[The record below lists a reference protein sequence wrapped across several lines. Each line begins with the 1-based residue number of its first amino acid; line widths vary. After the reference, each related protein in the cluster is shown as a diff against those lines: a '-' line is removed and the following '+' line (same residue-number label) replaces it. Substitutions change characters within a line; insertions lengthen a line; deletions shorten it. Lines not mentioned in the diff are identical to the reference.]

1 MLKTEIAS
9 AMETDGLIYEIASKT
24 KYNQKLSTEEKE
36 VAEIVDAWA
45 KEIGEKGADPDQELS
60 AFIIKTVE
68 PVIYDVPDA
77 LLDSLFERGS
87 IGEFD
92 DEQGLI
98 NPKNTLKVYDATK
111 GGNVP
116 KSYIDY
122 NEITPVWKHKQVE
135 TEISYAQL
143 RRNGFKTVANLT
155 MFAEEALKNQMFMDV
170 IGAVDDL
177 ITASTDGQYFT
188 STGLTQTGI
197 DELTLYLLE
206 HGGSPF
212 ILGRTKYAQAI
223 ARMTGQVNFMS
234 SAMKD
239 DFNRYG
245 LVSFID
251 GVRVAHIPSVVK
263 ANDVPVIPDGKIFGF
278 ADKIGTLDM
287 RGALRAYE
295 DFDNKSEKVEIKL
308 TGFEYGMFFEKPEN
322 TCKLVI
328 TD

>member
-1 MLKTEIAS
+1 MLRNEIAE
-9 AMETDGLIYEIASKT
+9 AMETDGLMYEISSKT
-24 KYNQKLSTEEKE
+24 KYNKKLTQDETE
-36 VAEIVDAWA
+36 VAQVVDAWA
-45 KEIGEKGADPDQELS
+45 KEIGEKGSDPDKELS

-68 PVIYDVPDA
+68 PVVYDLPDA
-77 LLDSLFERGS
+77 LIDSLFERGS
-87 IGEFD
+87 LGEFD
-92 DEQGLI
+92 DEQGLV

-122 NEITPVWKHKQVE
+122 TEIKPVWKHKQVE
-135 TEISYAQL
+135 TEISYTQL

-170 IGAVDDL
+170 FSAVDNL
-177 ITASTDGQYFT
+177 ITSSTTGQYFT
-188 STGLTQTGI
+188 STGLTQAAVDQI
-197 DELTLYLLE
+197 SLYLLE

-212 ILGRTKYAQAI
+212 ILGRTKYAQQI
-223 ARMTGQVNFMS
+223 ARMQGQVDFMS
-234 SAMKD
+234 ASMKD

-245 LVSFID
+245 LVSFVD

-263 ANDVPVIPDGKIFGF
+263 AGDTPVMPDNKIFGF
-278 ADKIGTLDM
+278 SDKIGTLDM
-287 RGALRAYE
+287 RGALRMYE

-328 TD
+328 S

>member
-9 AMETDGLIYEIASKT
+9 AMETDGLVYEIASKT
-24 KYNQKLSTEEKE
+24 KYNQKLTAEEKE
-36 VAEIVDAWA
+36 VAEVVDAWA
-45 KEIGEKGADPDQELS
+45 KEIGEKGSDPDHELS

-68 PVIYDVPDA
+68 PVIYDIPDA

-92 DEQGLI
+92 DEQGLV

-122 NEITPVWKHKQVE
+122 TEIKPVWKHKQVE
-135 TEISYAQL
+135 TEISYTQL

-170 IGAVDDL
+170 INAVDEL
-177 ITASTDGQYFT
+177 IIASNRDQYFA

-212 ILGRTKYAQAI
+212 ILGRTRYAQAI
-223 ARMTGQVNFMS
+223 ARMTGQVDFMS
-234 SAMKD
+234 ASMKD

-263 ANDVPVIPDGKIFGF
+263 AGETPVIPDGKIFGF

-287 RGALRAYE
+287 RGSLRMYE
-295 DFDNKSEKVEIKL
+295 DFDNQSEKVNIKL

-328 TD
+328 TG